1 MYLNWKSPYLFFRLF
16 ASQAATGELLRES
29 IDSSTEALKAMVK
42 YLYTDTLEIADI
54 NQDLMNLADKY
65 ELTQMKELC
74 LPFFVKK
81 VIFFFVF
88 L

>member
-1 MYLNWKSPYLFFRLF
+1 MF
-16 ASQAATGELLRES
+16 
-29 IDSSTEALKAMVK
+29 LKIS
-42 YLYTDTLEIADI
+42 DTLENADI
-54 NQDLMNLADKY
+54 NEDLMNLADKY

-81 VIFFFVF
+81 VIYLF

>member
-1 MYLNWKSPYLFFRLF
+1 MIRLKNC
-16 ASQAATGELLRES
+16 
-29 IDSSTEALKAMVK
+29 LKIII
-42 YLYTDTLEIADI
+42 LYIFLTISDTLENADI
-54 NQDLMNLADKY
+54 NEDLMNLADKY

-81 VIFFFVF
+81 VIYFF